1 MRVGPCIPVE
11 VQLQKAEV
19 GPTSGPTRNGV
30 LTREAPG
37 LAAPGDPGDRK
48 RGPVGGHCDRQRV
61 VGALGEAAGVAEDVR
76 HCKVET
82 RPGQDGPGS

>member
-19 GPTSGPTRNGV
+19 GPTSGPTGRGV

-48 RGPVGGHCDRQRV
+48 RGPVGGHGDLQTDGGPYDCDQYDI
-61 VGALGEAAGVAEDVR
+61 LKYQQED
-76 HCKVET
+76 
-82 RPGQDGPGS
+82 

>member
-19 GPTSGPTRNGV
+19 GPKSGPTRHGV
-30 LTREAPG
+30 RTREAPG
-37 LAAPGDPGDRK
+37 LAAPGDPGDRE

-61 VGALGEAAGVAEDVR
+61 E
-76 HCKVET
+76 KV
-82 RPGQDGPGS
+82 